1 MESTCN
7 VKFGIIICLIVFATI
22 IVTVIVCAILFVLYA
37 PNVQETEAPPKI
49 DHPPEIDHLPKP
61 EESECPTIEELEAE
75 LDGIGE
81 EIMREKNEAL
91 MEDLKNRQF
100 DDDVQDLEVSEE
112 QSSVDRIV
120 ETQ

>member
-1 MESTCN
+1 MESVCN

-22 IVTVIVCAILFVLYA
+22 VVTVIVCAILFVLYA
-37 PNVQETEAPPKI
+37 PNTYTSPISDTHVEEKIPPPSEQEEG
-49 DHPPEIDHLPKP
+49 
-61 EESECPTIEELEAE
+61 PTIDELEAE

-81 EIMREKNEAL
+81 EIMREKNEAFID
-91 MEDLKNRQF
+91 DLKNRQF